1 MPYSFNPFTGR
12 FDDVP
17 GLVTSSTAGLQRA
30 RGYGTIAYGA
40 TVTLDMAA
48 LNGQVNSISLTGALE
63 LATSGLAIG
72 QEVEL
77 RLVGDGTQRALTF
90 PTDWR
95 FQGTKPANLPANKVA
110 RLSLQVFGT
119 TNASVDAVCS
129 VQS

>member
-1 MPYSFNPFTGR
+1 MPYRFNPFTAN

-30 RGYGTIAYGA
+30 RGYGTIAYAA

-48 LNGQVNSISLTGALE
+48 LNGQVNSIDLAGPLA
-63 LATSGLAIG
+63 LATSNLAVG

-77 RLVGDGTQRALTF
+77 RLVGDGTERALTF

-95 FQGTKPANLPANKVA
+95 FQGTKPASLPANKVA
-110 RLSLQVFGT
+110 RLALQSFGT
-119 TNASVDAVCS
+119 TNVAVDAACTI
-129 VQS
+129 QS